1 MCNSLTSSTL
11 EISPQHSS
19 PPPLILLKE
28 SLVLLC
34 TVLSTLRLTSRQPHD
49 SHMMHTLAQTLR
61 ELLDGKSSSTNNCQD
76 LKTMPG
82 RRRSG
87 DRKQTGFKICNE
99 SIESTKT
106 IEYQRNKIEH
116 CKDKSSTLEMKS
128 IKCND
133 TNNDSLGDDIT
144 QATSG
149 MIELSSYNERSSGC
163 VSGSKLCTILIKSYD
178 NISLFTQYGKDG
190 RRSLKEL
197 LRMSLS
203 LLVASSTTAKETALK
218 GLLYYVHV
226 LMMVSVHVHMYTV
239 YDVHIM
245 VGVKCT
251 CTCMYMYTIMY
262 MYMYKIIHDY
272 IYTCNITVI
281 VSVHCISCTCT

>member
-11 EISPQHSS
+11 EISPQHS
-19 PPPLILLKE
+19 PLPPLILLKE

-87 DRKQTGFKICNE
+87 DRKQTGFKSCSDYS

-128 IKCND
+128 ND

-149 MIELSSYNERSSGC
+149 MIESSSCNERSSGC
-163 VSGSKLCTILIKSYD
+163 VSGSKLCTIMIKSYD

-226 LMMVSVHVHMYTV
+226 LMSQCTMY
-239 YDVHIM
+239 I
-245 VGVKCT
+245 CT
-251 CTCMYMYTIMY
+251 LYIMYMYCGYNGWCKMY
-262 MYMYKIIHDY
+262 MYMY
-272 IYTCNITVI
+272 
-281 VSVHCISCTCT
+281 VHCI

>member
-87 DRKQTGFKICNE
+87 DRKQTGFKSCNDCS

-128 IKCND
+128 IICND

-149 MIELSSYNERSSGC
+149 MIELSSYNERSSDC
-163 VSGSKLCTILIKSYD
+163 VSGSKLCTILIESYD

-226 LMMVSVHVHMYTV
+226 LMMVSVQCTYVHCTCVYHVHV
-239 YDVHIM
+239 LWI
-245 VGVKCT
+245 
-251 CTCMYMYTIMY
+251 
-262 MYMYKIIHDY
+262 
-272 IYTCNITVI
+272 
-281 VSVHCISCTCT
+281 

>member
-1 MCNSLTSSTL
+1 M
-11 EISPQHSS
+11 
-19 PPPLILLKE
+19 
-28 SLVLLC
+28 
-34 TVLSTLRLTSRQPHD
+34 
-49 SHMMHTLAQTLR
+49 
-61 ELLDGKSSSTNNCQD
+61 
-76 LKTMPG
+76 
-82 RRRSG
+82 
-87 DRKQTGFKICNE
+87 
-99 SIESTKT
+99 
-106 IEYQRNKIEH
+106 EH

-149 MIELSSYNERSSGC
+149 MIESSSCNERSSGC
-163 VSGSKLCTILIKSYD
+163 VSGSKLCTIMIKSYD

-226 LMMVSVHVHMYTV
+226 
-239 YDVHIM
+239 
-245 VGVKCT
+245 CT
-251 CTCMYMYTIMY
+251 LYIMY

-281 VSVHCISCTCT
+281 VSVHCISRTCTWYTVIICVQCTCMYVHIQDNTCKCIIISRCVLRYDIITWK